1 MGQSALNAENRE
13 IGPSETAYTISVCG
27 RPRFVGRSVEEH
39 VLPVKTYLLTAFLAL
54 SGDRATSRAQLAEL
68 LWPEEDADKSH
79 ANLRQLIARIRA
91 QQASLGFRLVD
102 ATPSTIRL
110 APVNVRIDLADILE
124 RLRSRRPEDIQELCS
139 LYGGDLLEDAERETD
154 AGRDWIALRRAHLR
168 ETVTGALCR
177 FLEEESGADDQLI
190 LAAERL
196 LEIDPYQEAGY
207 RALMRVY
214 ARLGQ
219 KYQVRRV
226 FELCQSRLFADLET
240 GPAQETSALFHELAA
255 RRAEGWRAPTG
266 VTNAVADVSPS
277 RERGEDAAG
286 VPRISLLPPSNG
298 IGGAARRSLVGW
310 LLQDVTIGLCR
321 LRSVSVVAPYTS
333 WSLDPAGTEPQVDR
347 FGIDYLVATEG
358 VEDGGAGAL
367 YVQLLTARSR
377 RIQWAERFAIGPT
390 TLAACY
396 REISLKIAASL
407 ADAVEQAELARL
419 DSARDPTAYR
429 WFLLGQRELRN
440 FDLPGVRRARRAF
453 KQRPR
458 CCSGLCGGVQRAR
471 ADIPA

>member
-1 MGQSALNAENRE
+1 MRPAALCWTLRRGARPSCQDLSAHRV
-13 IGPSETAYTISVCG
+13 S
-27 RPRFVGRSVEEH
+27 RP
-39 VLPVKTYLLTAFLAL
+39 
-54 SGDRATSRAQLAEL
+54 SGDRATTRAQLAEL

-124 RLRSRRPEDIQELCS
+124 RLRSRAAEDIQELCS

-266 VTNAVADVSPS
+266 MPTAVADV
-277 RERGEDAAG
+277 
-286 VPRISLLPPSNG
+286 ISVTR
-298 IGGAARRSLVGW
+298 ARRGRGGCPAHLAASPVAWHRRRGQKKSRRLAVAGRDDRP
-310 LLQDVTIGLCR
+310 LPAAKR
-321 LRSVSVVAPYTS
+321 LRSRPLHLVESRPGRHGT
-333 WSLDPAGTEPQVDR
+333 AGRPV
-347 FGIDYLVATEG
+347 
-358 VEDGGAGAL
+358 
-367 YVQLLTARSR
+367 
-377 RIQWAERFAIGPT
+377 
-390 TLAACY
+390 
-396 REISLKIAASL
+396 
-407 ADAVEQAELARL
+407 
-419 DSARDPTAYR
+419 RD
-429 WFLLGQRELRN
+429 
-440 FDLPGVRRARRAF
+440 
-453 KQRPR
+453 
-458 CCSGLCGGVQRAR
+458 
-471 ADIPA
+471 